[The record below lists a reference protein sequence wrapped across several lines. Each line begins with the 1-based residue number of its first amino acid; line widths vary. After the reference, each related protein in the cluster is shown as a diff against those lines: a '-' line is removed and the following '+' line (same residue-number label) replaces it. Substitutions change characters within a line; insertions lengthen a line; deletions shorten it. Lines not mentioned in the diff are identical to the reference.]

1 MISSGLFDSNKVKL
15 VDIENNDLE
24 RVFGKWKQLP
34 QKPNNISRND
44 WFEIDKKD
52 T

>member
-24 RVFGKWKQLP
+24 KVFGKWKQLP
-34 QKPNNISRND
+34 QKPTIFSKRLV
-44 WFEIDKKD
+44 
-52 T
+52 